1 MKTDDLIS
9 MLANGPDVAA
19 APPPGTHR
27 RAASTLGA
35 GLLASVTLMAM
46 LLGVRPNLEQLAL
59 LPDFWIKVGFVICL
73 SLVAWHVS
81 RRLCMPGAATRA
93 LPLLLAMPLLLMWAL
108 GAIVLSEAPPEQRA
122 ELFWGATWRSCP
134 LLIALLSLP
143 ILAAVL
149 RLMRQLAPT
158 RLRLAGA
165 AAGFAAG
172 GMAALVYCLHC
183 PELAAS
189 FVGFWYVLGM
199 LVPTAIGAAIGPK
212 VLAW

>member
-1 MKTDDLIS
+1 MKTDDLIA

-19 APPPGTHR
+19 APPPGTHW

-46 LLGVRPNLEQLAL
+46 LLGVRPNLEQLAQ
-59 LPDFWIKVGFVICL
+59 LPDFWIKVGFVVCL
-73 SLVAWHVS
+73 CLAAWQVS
-81 RRLCMPGAATRA
+81 RRLCMPGAATRS

-199 LVPTAIGAAIGPK
+199 LAPTAIGAAIGPK

>member
-1 MKTDDLIS
+1 MKTDDLIAL
-9 MLANGPDVAA
+9 LASGPDVAA
-19 APPPGTHR
+19 APPPGAR
-27 RAASTLGA
+27 WRAAGTLGA
-35 GLLASVTLMAM
+35 GLLASVALMAM

-59 LPDFWIKVGFVICL
+59 LPDFWIKVGFVVCL
-73 SLVAWHVS
+73 SLAAWQVS
-81 RRLCMPGAATRA
+81 RRLCVPGAATRA
-93 LPLLLAMPLLLMWAL
+93 LPLLIAMPLLLMWAL
-108 GAIVLSEAPPEQRA
+108 GAIVVQEAAPEQRA
-122 ELFWGATWRSCP
+122 DLFWGATWRSCP
-134 LLIALLSLP
+134 LLIATLSLP

-172 GMAALVYCLHC
+172 AMAALVYCLHC

-199 LVPTAIGAAIGPK
+199 LVPAAIGAAIGPT

>member
-1 MKTDDLIS
+1 MKTDDLIAL
-9 MLANGPDVAA
+9 LASGPDVAA
-19 APPPGTHR
+19 APPPGAGW
-27 RAASTLGA
+27 RAAGTLGA
-35 GLLASVTLMAM
+35 GLLASVALMAM

-59 LPDFWIKVGFVICL
+59 LPDFWIKVGFVVCL
-73 SLVAWHVS
+73 SLAAWQVS
-81 RRLCMPGAATRA
+81 RRLCLPGAATRA
-93 LPLLLAMPLLLMWAL
+93 LPLLIALPLLLMWAL
-108 GAIVLSEAPPEQRA
+108 GAIIVQEAAPEQRA

-134 LLIALLSLP
+134 LLIATLSLP

-172 GMAALVYCLHC
+172 ALAALVYCLHC

-199 LVPTAIGAAIGPK
+199 LVPAAIGAAIGPT